1 MLLDPT
7 FLYDEH
13 VYEQIQNTQ
22 TLQEEA
28 YVIYWSEEMILWTF
42 PEDFLDLKLEKKPY
56 LLNDK

>member
-28 YVIYWSEEMILWTF
+28 YVIY
-42 PEDFLDLKLEKKPY
+42 
-56 LLNDK
+56 